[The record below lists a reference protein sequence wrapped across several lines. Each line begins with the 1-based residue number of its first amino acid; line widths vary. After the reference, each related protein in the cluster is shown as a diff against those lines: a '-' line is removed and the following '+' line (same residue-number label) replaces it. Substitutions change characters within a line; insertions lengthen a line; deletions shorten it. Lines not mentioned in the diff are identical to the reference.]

1 MAKHDK
7 YATLRVKNKRARCAG
22 SRAGTETACP
32 GCAGTVESGLCRLVP
47 AHSGVP
53 AHTSNSRFQQLA
65 CVHGPRGSPALKNTT
80 TRVEIKLKSYRPGVK
95 ILP

>member
-22 SRAGTETACP
+22 SRTGTETACP

-65 CVHGPRGSPALKNTT
+65 CVHGPRPPPRTQEHNNQGGNQAEKLPAE
-80 TRVEIKLKSYRPGVK
+80 R
-95 ILP
+95 